1 MSGSPFQES
10 LISLHNVLD
19 WLRRWFG
26 SNNGSRRGN
35 VHSGHCQLCLCC
47 TIFLRSIQTYMNT
60 LRPQLKFILLYLS
73 YFDKI
78 GR

>member
-1 MSGSPFQES
+1 MAVVAAMFTPVIVSFVFAVPFFSGA
-10 LISLHNVLD
+10 I
-19 WLRRWFG
+19 
-26 SNNGSRRGN
+26 
-35 VHSGHCQLCLCC
+35 
-47 TIFLRSIQTYMNT
+47 IQTYMNT

>member
-35 VHSGHCQLCLCC
+35 VQNVHEHP
-47 TIFLRSIQTYMNT
+47 QTATQVY
-60 LRPQLKFILLYLS
+60 PSLS
-73 YFDKI
+73 VLF
-78 GR
+78 